1 MNYFIKT
8 RIFCFSVD
16 VTDDEQ
22 LDFLSRPSVLSL
34 SLNNRS
40 TIFPN
45 NTAVIITFPHD
56 KDVNSFQIGIFVK
69 INVIFISQLGQD
81 AARYC
86 VFWNY
91 SLQAWSGEGC
101 SVDWAN
107 SSLVQ
112 TVCRCNHLTN
122 FGLLFDI
129 NGVLGDWD
137 AVQMEILS
145 ILSVVLMS
153 LSILAST
160 LTFIILQ
167 FSRFLQHLM
176 AYIYLFF
183 S

>member
-1 MNYFIKT
+1 M
-8 RIFCFSVD
+8 
-16 VTDDEQ
+16 
-22 LDFLSRPSVLSL
+22 DFLSRPSLLSL

-56 KDVNSFQIGIFVK
+56 KDVHNFPIGDIFK
-69 INVIFISQLGQD
+69 DLLFSQLGQD
-81 AARYC
+81 AARHC

-91 SLQAWSGEGC
+91 SLQSWSEEGC

-107 SSLVQ
+107 SSLLQ

-129 NGVLGDWD
+129 NGALGDWD

-145 ILSVVLMS
+145 ILSIVLMS

-167 FSRFLQHLM
+167 LSRCNFKVL
-176 AYIYLFF
+176 IYLIDY
-183 S
+183 SKVTIEPKNCHCQE

>member
-1 MNYFIKT
+1 M
-8 RIFCFSVD
+8 
-16 VTDDEQ
+16 
-22 LDFLSRPSVLSL
+22 
-34 SLNNRS
+34 
-40 TIFPN
+40 
-45 NTAVIITFPHD
+45 
-56 KDVNSFQIGIFVK
+56 
-69 INVIFISQLGQD
+69 QLGQD

-107 SSLVQ
+107 SSLVL

-129 NGVLGDWD
+129 NGALGDWD

-145 ILSVVLMS
+145 ILSIVLMS
-153 LSILAST
+153 LSIVAST

-167 FSRFLQHLM
+167 LSRCLAFYDICLL
-176 AYIYLFF
+176 I
-183 S
+183 